1 MKYKIV
7 VKFLSLIS
15 GIISFAMIFPWL
27 LAVRCGTKDAHAF
40 LWSLLLCAAC
50 AGIAFFYTKDAPA
63 SDLKTREAFA
73 CVTLAWIVAS
83 VFGSLP
89 FLFSGCCRSFTD
101 AFFETMSGFS
111 TTGATIFKVVE
122 PLPRSILLWRA
133 ETQWLGGMG
142 IVVLAIAVSSIL
154 GGGVNNLFK
163 AESPGPVLQK
173 TAPTINAMSKSLWNV
188 YMAVTVICF
197 VLLKLGGMSV
207 LDAVCHSFSAVSTG
221 GFSTKTA
228 GIAYY
233 SSPYIEYVLSVVMF
247 VCGINFSLHLAAFSK
262 KSFKPYN
269 DSECIFYVK
278 IVLCAIAAIIFF
290 LMKDAGCKT
299 FSSALR
305 QAVFQVTSIIT
316 TTGFATADFDKWPP
330 VLVLV
335 MFLLMLSGGCAGSTA
350 GGIKCIRIKA
360 VWQAVKVEIKKLV
373 HPNAVIPVRMG
384 EQAAENGFAASAA
397 IFIVL
402 YLLIFTAAAFIICAC
417 EHDVRTSVGSVAAT
431 LSNIG
436 PGFGDVGPSGNFAD
450 LSRLSKWVCSL
461 CMLSGRLEL
470 YTVLVL
476 LSKDEWVK

>member
-1 MKYKIV
+1 MKCKV
-7 VKFLSLIS
+7 VIKFLSLIA
-15 GIISFAMIFPWL
+15 GIISLSMVFPWL

-40 LWSLLLCAAC
+40 LWSLLLCAVC
-50 AGIAFFYTKDAPA
+50 AGMAFFFSKDAPT

-73 CVTLAWIVAS
+73 GVTLSWIVAS
-83 VFGSLP
+83 VFGCLP
-89 FLFSGCCRSFTD
+89 FLFARCCGTFTD

-111 TTGATIFKVVE
+111 TTGATIFKTVE

-154 GGGVNNLFK
+154 GGGVNSLFK
-163 AESPGPVLQK
+163 AEAPGPVLQK

-188 YMAVTVICF
+188 YVTVTVIC
-197 VLLKLGGMSV
+197 VILLKLGGMSV

-228 GIAYY
+228 SIAYY
-233 SSPYIEYVLSVVMF
+233 SSPYIEYVLSAAMF

-262 KSFKPYN
+262 RSLIPYK
-269 DSECIFYVK
+269 DSECVFYVK
-278 IVLCAIAAIIFF
+278 IVVCAIIAIVFF
-290 LMKDAGCKT
+290 LMKDTGCKP
-299 FSSALR
+299 FSAALR

-316 TTGFATADFDKWPP
+316 TTGFATADFDKWPS

-350 GGIKCIRIKA
+350 GGIKCIRIKT

-373 HPNAVIPVRMG
+373 HPNAIVSVRMG
-384 EQAAENGFAASAA
+384 EQTVEDSFVASAA

-402 YLLIFTAAAFIICAC
+402 YLLIFAAATMVISAC
-417 EHDVRTSVGSVAAT
+417 EHDIRTSIGAAAAT

-436 PGFGDVGPSGNFAD
+436 PGFGKVGPSGNFAD
-450 LSRLSKWVCSL
+450 FTSLSKWICSL